1 MSEVAPAVAPA
12 APVVPPA
19 SPPAPAEGGQ
29 APAQNTADQAP
40 ATAPEGEKPDTEQDP
55 EKRGS
60 RRFERRL
67 NAAHRRAAEQQA
79 RADFLE
85 KQYNELR
92 ATQQPVADPGAPKL
106 EQFKDIEEYGRAVE
120 KYAGEKAVKD
130 YQSKQHGETQKQQ
143 QARLA
148 EGWEAKADRGADKY
162 DDFTD
167 VVGEIKPTSP
177 LFIALME
184 SDNGDEVAYHRGK
197 NLKEANKLASLPPL
211 QQILEIGRLS
221 AKLAAEPPKPK
232 TPSRAPAPIT
242 PLTGAA
248 PVASDVPSEQDDM
261 KTWMRKRNKQVHGS
275 RK

>member
-1 MSEVAPAVAPA
+1 MSEVIAPVAPA
-12 APVVPPA
+12 APAAPSAPV
-19 SPPAPAEGGQ
+19 APAEGGQ
-29 APAQNTADQAP
+29 APAQNTAEQAP

-67 NAAHRRAAEQQA
+67 DRAYKRAAEAQA
-79 RADFLE
+79 RAEFFE
-85 KQYNELR
+85 KQYNESR
-92 ATQQPVADPGAPKL
+92 ASQQPAADPAAPKL
-106 EQFKDIEEYGRAVE
+106 ESFKDIEEYATAKA
-120 KYAGEKAVKD
+120 KYESDKAVKD
-130 YQSKQHGETQKQQ
+130 YQSKQQGETQKQQ
-143 QARLA
+143 QARLS
-148 EGWEAKADRGADKY
+148 ESWEAKAERGADKY

-167 VVGEIKPTSP
+167 VVGDIKPTSP

-184 SDNGDEVAYHRGK
+184 SENGDDIAYHLGK
-197 NLKEANKLASLPPL
+197 NLKDANKLASLPPL

-248 PVASDVPSEQDDM
+248 PVASDVPSDQDDM
-261 KTWMRKRNKQVHGS
+261 KSWIRKRQKQVHGT